1 MGSCAKTEKEKRK
14 ITGFRPK
21 KLLGSRRC
29 NEGERRGE

>member
-21 KLLGSRRC
+21 KLLGSTMRP
-29 NEGERRGE
+29 GERRGE